1 MAKKK
6 YGLASSRARKKGQKK
21 REKIEKK
28 EIARGVP
35 TGVRVL
41 QIAIPKLEGVTGC
54 FGAVM
59 VPVPYCALDVGEV
72 LMVAAT
78 DEGALRLPDH
88 STYLGCEPQG
98 QHLGQILVKLC
109 RR

>member
-1 MAKKK
+1 M
-6 YGLASSRARKKGQKK
+6 
-21 REKIEKK
+21 
-28 EIARGVP
+28 P

-88 STYLGCEPQG
+88 STYLSCEPQG